1 MNLLGLVLISIF
13 IYGLLLIK
21 YQFDFPSDE
30 TIYIEDQKV
39 NRIRN
44 DDRLT
49 IYEYRPPKYNTGN
62 RLSEL
67 RLHRC
72 FYSRQFHCTA
82 PNDMQ
87 IQIIVFAPSESKKL
101 YPNTHLL
108 RLSQTS
114 PINVYEADTDKY
126 PLFKEAEYAEIPV
139 IGGQS
144 FVVPR
149 GWWIMIDS
157 PSHIMTKSF

>member
-1 MNLLGLVLISIF
+1 
-13 IYGLLLIK
+13 
-21 YQFDFPSDE
+21 
-30 TIYIEDQKV
+30 
-39 NRIRN
+39 
-44 DDRLT
+44 
-49 IYEYRPPKYNTGN
+49 
-62 RLSEL
+62 
-67 RLHRC
+67 
-72 FYSRQFHCTA
+72 
-82 PNDMQ
+82 MQ

-101 YPNTHLL
+101 YANTHLL

-114 PINVYEADTDKY
+114 PINIYEADTEKY
-126 PLFKEAEYAEIPV
+126 PMFKEADYAEIPI

>member
-82 PNDMQ
+82 PSNMQ
-87 IQIIVFAPSESKKL
+87 IQIVVFSPEQTKNL
-101 YPNTHLL
+101 YPNTHLF

-114 PINVYEADTDKY
+114 PINVNSPQLDKY
-126 PLFKEAEYAEIPV
+126 PRFKSAEYAEVPI

-144 FVVPR
+144 FVLPR
-149 GWWIMIDS
+149 GWWILINS
-157 PSHIMTKSF
+157 PSHIRVKSF